1 LRLLSVRRFA
11 TVGFEMKD
19 KHLIL
24 FHTLRIPRYLFH
36 ISTASACV
44 VLIIT
49 LIMLV
54 PVLVDIVKEWL
65 K

>member
-1 LRLLSVRRFA
+1 MRLLSVRRFA

-24 FHTLRIPRYLFH
+24 FHTLRIPRYLFQ

-44 VLIIT
+44 VLIVT
-49 LIMLV
+49 LLMLI
-54 PVLVDIVKEWL
+54 PVFVDLIRGWL